1 MEKTYVFNEKI
12 TSVQQLQEVVD
23 FTDPFQV
30 SSCVVMCLCNYAD
43 NVDDTIEMIN
53 YLKGPSPLTNYDI
66 QFYRDR
72 LADKPYLME
81 SYIAGS
87 SVENNYTADKPYTIT
102 VRDNPYSYQEDGYVV
117 LYITSSGADSD
128 RSLKLRKKG
137 DNWYLWQ
144 NSLMVGIRLPNK
156 DDVWSE

>member
-12 TSVQQLQEVVD
+12 TNLDQLKQLVD

-30 SSCVVMCLCNYAD
+30 SSCVVMCLCNYA
-43 NVDDTIEMIN
+43 NSVKDTIEMIN
-53 YLKGPSPLTNYDI
+53 YLKGPSPLSNYDI
-66 QFYRDR
+66 QFLRDR

-87 SVENNYTADKPYTIT
+87 SAENGYTATKPYTIV
-102 VRDNPYSYQEDGYVV
+102 VRDNPYSYQEDGYIT
-117 LYITSSGADSD
+117 LYISSSGADSD
-128 RSLKLRKKG
+128 RSLKLTKKD

-144 NSLMVGIRLPNK
+144 NYLMVGIRLPK
-156 DDVWSE
+156 